1 MAAPLA
7 LTRANVQ
14 TADAHHDRV
23 SITIRDNHAVLRSG
37 RTVVDEADVVKVEQ
51 VERRRWEITL
61 SDGSKWSVHRQ
72 AGCGCGGK

>member
-7 LTRANVQ
+7 LTRADVQ
-14 TADAHHDRV
+14 TGSKHYDRV
-23 SITIRDNHAVLRSG
+23 SVMVRNNRAVLRSG
-37 RTVVDEADVVKVEQ
+37 RTVVEEADVVSVSQ

-61 SDGSKWSVHRQ
+61 ADGSTWSVHRQ